1 MYIAEL
7 PTQLAV
13 MLLYFVFIY
22 SLKPLL
28 WLTFFVLDIYFWMSS
43 SPGVEEMIDCWFFL
57 ISQPNSWQTLKLCDV
72 YFLGSLMLHW

>member
-43 SPGVEEMIDCWFFL
+43 SPGVEEMI
-57 ISQPNSWQTLKLCDV
+57 
-72 YFLGSLMLHW
+72 